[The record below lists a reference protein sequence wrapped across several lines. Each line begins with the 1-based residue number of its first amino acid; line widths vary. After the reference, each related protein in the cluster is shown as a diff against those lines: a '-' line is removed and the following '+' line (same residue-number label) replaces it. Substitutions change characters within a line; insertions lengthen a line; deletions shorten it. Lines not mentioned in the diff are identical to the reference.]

1 MHHMTNKT
9 PTPTKK
15 KRIQPTR
22 LSVPLS
28 PQLLQAFST
37 LAKVEGRGTGAA
49 VAEWLEGQ
57 AESVLFIAK
66 QLQEVKTKPRAVM
79 GALHSYA
86 VAMSE
91 ETGKTMYQMA
101 MEGEPAASEA
111 KDLLRQIFGVKE
123 AGTSIGEAAGSHERS
138 AVPQPF
144 PVSNT
149 GGKVS
154 GENTNTDNKS
164 GKTP

>member
-123 AGTSIGEAAGSHERS
+123 AGTSIGEPQAHTSDRPCRNPSRS
-138 AVPQPF
+138 VIR
-144 PVSNT
+144 
-149 GGKVS
+149 GKVS